1 MNFLVLFLYIQ
12 YVIIFT
18 NGNVKRINNV
28 GRFLIILIYSIF
40 CQGSQ
45 RFQKAS
51 FLVLFILYV
60 QYVALMNSSKMR
72 GW

>member
-1 MNFLVLFLYIQ
+1 MLLFLQ
-12 YVIIFT
+12 T
-18 NGNVKRINNV
+18 DNVKRIDNV

-40 CQGSQ
+40 CQALQ

-51 FLVLFILYV
+51 FLVLFILYAR
-60 QYVALMNSSKMR
+60 YVALTNSSKMR